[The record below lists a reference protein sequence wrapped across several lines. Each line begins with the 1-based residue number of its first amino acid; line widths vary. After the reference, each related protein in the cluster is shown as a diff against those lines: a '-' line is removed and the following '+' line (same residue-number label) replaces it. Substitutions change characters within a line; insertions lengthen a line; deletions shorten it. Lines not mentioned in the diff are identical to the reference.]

1 MNGVNQI
8 LVIAVGALI
17 LLGVLGATNGE
28 DGFIGR
34 MQKVVIDTITTEV
47 SHEGAPPAEGGS
59 TGGQTGT

>member
-28 DGFIGR
+28 SGFIGK
-34 MQKVVIDTITTEV
+34 MQKKVTTVLDSTV
-47 SHEGAPPAEGGS
+47 SHQGAPSSATP
-59 TGGQTGT
+59 